1 MAPRDTETIATV
13 AAAEVP
19 TLATKEAPEVPEVLV
34 KFGELELA
42 EVDTEQDPDYSPSE
56 ADTEDSLE
64 YSSETERTFLEDAMM
79 EGKLGKG
86 YTDFGLVYFYAID
99 EGTVLEDALVE
110 GKVGTYRP
118 AFTDAAVTIAT
129 EYLSSYKAV
138 QLGLAA
144 EEAVMGLVEAN
155 LPIPAILPTISKI
168 RRSARAAKRAGA
180 KHIEV
185 VRSEPSL
192 VTTMVN
198 YLLSFL
204 GLEVVSV
211 CEGSAKKHLTS
222 GTMPYTPCV
231 EFGAMDL
238 SDYDSD
244 QDADYSPSELEES
257 DDSIEYDSEAE
268 VSSEEEEEETEE
280 ASEDAEEIEEAVV
293 VA

>member
-1 MAPRDTETIATV
+1 MAPRDTETIATL
-13 AAAEVP
+13 ATAEVP
-19 TLATKEAPEVPEVLV
+19 TLATKEAPEVLV
-34 KFGELELA
+34 KFGELELV

-64 YSSETERTFLEDAMM
+64 YSSETERT
-79 EGKLGKG
+79 
-86 YTDFGLVYFYAID
+86 
-99 EGTVLEDALVE
+99 VLEDALVE
-110 GKVGTYRP
+110 GKVGMDY
-118 AFTDAAVTIAT
+118 TDAAVTIAT

-185 VRSEPSL
+185 VRSEPSM

-211 CEGSAKKHLTS
+211 CEGSAKKHLSS

-268 VSSEEEEEETEE
+268 VSSEEEEETEE
-280 ASEDAEEIEEAVV
+280 ASESTEEIEEAVV

>member
-64 YSSETERTFLEDAMM
+64 YSSETERT
-79 EGKLGKG
+79 
-86 YTDFGLVYFYAID
+86 
-99 EGTVLEDALVE
+99 VLEDALVE
-110 GKVGTYRP
+110 GKVGMDY
-118 AFTDAAVTIAT
+118 TDAAVTIAT

-185 VRSEPSL
+185 VRSEPSM

-211 CEGSAKKHLTS
+211 CEGSAKKHLSS

-268 VSSEEEEEETEE
+268 VSSEEEEETEE
-280 ASEDAEEIEEAVV
+280 ASESTEEIEEAVV

>member
-1 MAPRDTETIATV
+1 M
-13 AAAEVP
+13 
-19 TLATKEAPEVPEVLV
+19 
-34 KFGELELA
+34 G
-42 EVDTEQDPDYSPSE
+42 
-56 ADTEDSLE
+56 
-64 YSSETERTFLEDAMM
+64 
-79 EGKLGKG
+79 
-86 YTDFGLVYFYAID
+86 
-99 EGTVLEDALVE
+99 EDALVE
-110 GKVGTYRP
+110 GKVGLDY
-118 AFTDAAVTIAT
+118 TDAAVTIAT

-185 VRSEPSL
+185 VRSEPSVAAAL
-192 VTTMVN
+192 VN

-211 CEGSAKKHLTS
+211 CEGSAKKHLS
-222 GTMPYTPCV
+222 AGTMPFTPCV

-244 QDADYSPSELEES
+244 QDADYAPSEGDSE
-257 DDSIEYDSEAE
+257 DSIEYDSEVE
-268 VSSEEEEEETEE
+268 VSSGASEETEQSEEEVEEEVE
-280 ASEDAEEIEEAVV
+280 AIEVGAEA
-293 VA
+293 

>member
-1 MAPRDTETIATV
+1 MAPRDTETIATL
-13 AAAEVP
+13 ATAEVP
-19 TLATKEAPEVPEVLV
+19 TLATKEAPEVLV

-64 YSSETERTFLEDAMM
+64 YSSETERT
-79 EGKLGKG
+79 
-86 YTDFGLVYFYAID
+86 
-99 EGTVLEDALVE
+99 VLEDALVE
-110 GKVGTYRP
+110 GKVGMDY
-118 AFTDAAVTIAT
+118 TDAAVTIAT

-211 CEGSAKKHLTS
+211 CEGSAKKHLSS

-268 VSSEEEEEETEE
+268 VSSEEEEETEE
-280 ASEDAEEIEEAVV
+280 ASESTEEIEEAVV